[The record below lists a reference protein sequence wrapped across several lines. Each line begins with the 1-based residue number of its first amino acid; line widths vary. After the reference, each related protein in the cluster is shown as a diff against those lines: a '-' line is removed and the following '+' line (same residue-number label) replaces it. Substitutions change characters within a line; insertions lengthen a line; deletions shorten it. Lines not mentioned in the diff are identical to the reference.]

1 MRWSYAHGTTYNTLT
16 PCTLSG
22 FAPPLTA
29 DDGRLVTRGDARQ
42 GVTTKPVPPF
52 VNARSEA
59 DNQAKKQAKQAEQ
72 QAKQAEKQAKQK
84 QPRGKKAQ
92 VVPVY
97 PYTRVPLHPC
107 APVNFR
113 RLRAPGR
120 GPRGPGHSPPDR
132 PQDRPQRQLQVRW
145 PGCACAMG
153 GWLPSSLICR
163 CRAGGAVHGGV
174 A

>member
-1 MRWSYAHGTTYNTLT
+1 MRWSYAPGTTYNPLT

-22 FAPPLTA
+22 FAPPLTKE
-29 DDGRLVTRGDARQ
+29 DGHLVTRGDSRK

-52 VNARSEA
+52 VNAQSEA
-59 DNQAKKQAKQAEQ
+59 DNQAKKLEK

-84 QPRGKKAQ
+84 QQREKKAQ

-163 CRAGGAVHGGV
+163 CRAGGAVHGAV